1 MSRQIDGADLERQG
15 RLDWMFANKIYV
27 IQTRNG
33 GLELPENWLL
43 EQRTLMTALQ
53 IRPYETDPALPVAR
67 RMDRQTSHAPRPED
81 LTEADSI
88 IQLYQRQQLENNGP
102 ERGGSGNAGAAT
114 GGTTAT
120 AAATAAATTG
130 TEKSHRWT
138 LRVKEA

>member
-1 MSRQIDGADLERQG
+1 
-15 RLDWMFANKIYV
+15 
-27 IQTRNG
+27 
-33 GLELPENWLL
+33 
-43 EQRTLMTALQ
+43 
-53 IRPYETDPALPVAR
+53 
-67 RMDRQTSHAPRPED
+67 MDRQTSHHPRPED

-102 ERGGSGNAGAAT
+102 ERGGSGNAGPAT

-138 LRVKEA
+138 LRVKEAPTLPRRPRDRAHGLLHSNGLSSGPRTAAVAQSGG